1 MTIPTLD
8 PDPVPYVLSVERAD
22 GRGTAR
28 IEGFLVPICLLNKQ
42 KKGPMWVI
50 AAVPPSVLRDDLSWV
65 ADEIADE
72 NLTNAAWHRVA
83 NAVGDWGWFGTGLGV
98 PLSGAAR
105 SYVKCVVSSGK
116 GLIHQWGTQ
125 AFFLLMKFNALYI
138 LRMREDRRGTTWD
151 LAWHGSFWA
160 FVGDLKP

>member
-8 PDPVPYVLSVERAD
+8 PDPVPYVLSVDRAD

-50 AAVPPSVLRDDLSWV
+50 AAVPPPVLRDDLSWV

-72 NLTNAAWHRVA
+72 IRTKAAWHRVA
-83 NAVGDWGWFGTGLGV
+83 NAVGDWDGSVRHWVFHPAGLRAV
-98 PLSGAAR
+98 TLNVW
-105 SYVKCVVSSGK
+105 YV
-116 GLIHQWGTQ
+116 
-125 AFFLLMKFNALYI
+125 
-138 LRMREDRRGTTWD
+138 
-151 LAWHGSFWA
+151 
-160 FVGDLKP
+160 